1 MTAEGGKT
9 TTTTTTT
16 MTTTTAVA
24 DQIEKAARRSAA
36 SLNREALLSAYESNY
51 ALSRHRGGKGRTEQA
66 PCREVAEAN
75 ERSTERDC
83 LAAELEGVREEL
95 RRRGGGRRRRTPPY
109 SPSARGTR
117 NSETWA
123 ELELAGKHTDRMDRE
138 ADGLRAEISRLAR
151 SNGESAVNDRTSRNV
166 ERSQGRT
173 RDAELEHASRREMLQ
188 RDLDKEREW
197 RGLRNSRRF
206 LRRTGAQR

>member
-16 MTTTTAVA
+16 MTTAVA

-95 RRRGGGRRRRTPPY
+95 RRRGGGGGDGRRRILR
-109 SPSARGTR
+109 AREALGTR
-117 NSETWA
+117 RRGPSSSSPASTPTGWTGRPTASAPRSPAWPGQTGRAPSITEHPAMSSDRRGGRATPSWSTRRGARCSSGTWTRR
-123 ELELAGKHTDRMDRE
+123 G
-138 ADGLRAEISRLAR
+138 
-151 SNGESAVNDRTSRNV
+151 NG
-166 ERSQGRT
+166 
-173 RDAELEHASRREMLQ
+173 
-188 RDLDKEREW
+188 
-197 RGLRNSRRF
+197 
-206 LRRTGAQR
+206 GA

>member
-1 MTAEGGKT
+1 
-9 TTTTTTT
+9 
-16 MTTTTAVA
+16 
-24 DQIEKAARRSAA
+24 
-36 SLNREALLSAYESNY
+36 
-51 ALSRHRGGKGRTEQA
+51 
-66 PCREVAEAN
+66 
-75 ERSTERDC
+75 
-83 LAAELEGVREEL
+83 
-95 RRRGGGRRRRTPPY
+95 
-109 SPSARGTR
+109 
-117 NSETWA
+117 
-123 ELELAGKHTDRMDRE
+123 MDRE